1 MTLNKSLSAPEER
14 FKIRP
19 FSGSDDRALEKIM
32 AEV

>member
-14 FKIRP
+14 FKIRQ
-19 FSGSDDRALEKIM
+19 FSGNDYRDMGKII